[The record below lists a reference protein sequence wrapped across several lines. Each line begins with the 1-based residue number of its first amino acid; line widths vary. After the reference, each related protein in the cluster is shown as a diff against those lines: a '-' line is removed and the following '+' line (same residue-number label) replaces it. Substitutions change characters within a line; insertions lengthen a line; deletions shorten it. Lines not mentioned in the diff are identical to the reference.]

1 MPGTTWWSYTLSNRP
16 GYTPAVHLRTRVFR
30 LAVLVVTGFAGSFA
44 ATVAL
49 DVVSTASATE
59 GSASPYANLG
69 VFARALS
76 HIEAV
81 HVEEANQDELIYG
94 AIRGMV
100 ETLDP
105 HSTFMDPEEY
115 RILTSD
121 TQGRF
126 GGIGV
131 EIDVRDGWLTVHGV
145 IEGGPAEA
153 AGMQPGDRF
162 LRIDGR
168 QARDLPISESVRI
181 MRGEPGTRVRVQ
193 IRREGED
200 EALDLELTRAI
211 VEVEA
216 VEARILPDR
225 IVHMRLKAF
234 QSTTTQEMRRALD
247 VAVERTE
254 DSGGVRGVLL
264 DLRRNPGG
272 LLNEAVR
279 VSDEFLSSGTIVS
292 TRGRGGQVLSEA
304 RAHAAGTRPDWPLVV
319 LVDNYT
325 ASAAEIV
332 AGALRD
338 HGRAIVVG
346 SRTWGK
352 GSVQNVIELPDGSAL
367 KLTIARYYTPSGRSI
382 QAHGI
387 EPDVEVGQLSA
398 EAARD
403 LVQRAVERFSEASL
417 EGHLRGED
425 EPEVEVEDLTSRTQI
440 RREADASEEPEEV
453 FEDDFQARIAHQVLR
468 ALVLQRELED

>member
-1 MPGTTWWSYTLSNRP
+1 VNRP
-16 GYTPAVHLRTRVFR
+16 HRLLRLFAVV
-30 LAVLVVTGFAGSFA
+30 LAAFAGSFA
-44 ATVAL
+44 ATL
-49 DVVSTASATE
+49 VVDAGQTAQATE
-59 GSASPYANLG
+59 GDASPYANLG

-81 HVEEANQDELIYG
+81 HVEPANQDELVYG

-100 ETLDP
+100 DTLDP
-105 HSTFMDPEEY
+105 HSTFMDPDEY

-145 IEGGPAEA
+145 IDGGPADQ

-162 LRIDGR
+162 LRIEGR
-168 QARDLPISESVRI
+168 QARDMPISEAVRV
-181 MRGEPGTRVRVQ
+181 MRGEPGTQVQVR
-193 IRREGED
+193 IRREGEA
-200 EALDLELTRAI
+200 EAIALTLTRAI

-225 IVHMRLKAF
+225 IVHLRIKAF
-234 QSTTTQEMRRALD
+234 QSTTTDEVRRALD
-247 VAVERTE
+247 AAVERTA
-254 DSGGVRGVLL
+254 DRGGVRGVLL
-264 DLRRNPGG
+264 DMRRNPGG

-292 TRGRGGQVLSEA
+292 TRGRGGQVISEA
-304 RAHAAGTRPDWPLVV
+304 SAHGPGTRPDWPMVI
-319 LVDNYT
+319 LVDGFT

-346 SRTWGK
+346 ARTWGK

-367 KLTIARYYTPSGRSI
+367 KLTVARYYTPSGRSI
-382 QAHGI
+382 QAQGI
-387 EPDVEVGQLSA
+387 EPDVHVEQLS
-398 EAARD
+398 EETSRELIARALD
-403 LVQRAVERFSEASL
+403 RFSEASL

-425 EPEVEVEDLTSRTQI
+425 EDAAEVEDLTERTEV
-440 RREADASEEPEEV
+440 RREPASDEEPTAV
-453 FEDDFQARIAHQVLR
+453 FEDDFQARMAHQVLR
-468 ALVLQRELED
+468 ALALQRAID